1 MNKDQIRQILTD
13 QQTEV
18 LNMMAEDVLIPRS
31 QQPFL
36 EEALSTKL
44 IKVISGIRRSGKST
58 LALLTLQKQNFL
70 YINFDDENLSQVR
83 TKDLQSIFEI
93 GLTISKMPKLIVLDE
108 IQNVTGWE
116 LFVNRLHRQ
125 KYNVIV
131 TGSNSRL
138 LSQELATHLTG
149 RHIGIEVFPFSF
161 YEYLTFKKIALP
173 EQNVT
178 TLQRLQ
184 YQKQMQNYIETGG
197 FPEVLQFK
205 PDSRIFKNYLKELY
219 SKIIDKD
226 IAQRRK
232 IKNIKALK
240 EISLILM
247 SQYASQF
254 TYHSVKKVS
263 TINSINTIKNYIEYL
278 QESYLGFVV
287 EPYSHKIKE
296 RISLPKK
303 FYTIDIALSE
313 AILGK
318 SYQDHGKK
326 IENIVFLEL
335 KRRDKEIYYIKAPNY
350 EVDFL
355 IREGRTLSELIQ
367 VSWSLDDEKT
377 KNREVKAL
385 ILAAK
390 EYKIKK
396 LLIITM
402 ATETII
408 NTDGLEIQI
417 LPLWKWLLIN

>member
-1 MNKDQIRQILTD
+1 
-13 QQTEV
+13 
-18 LNMMAEDVLIPRS
+18 
-31 QQPFL
+31 
-36 EEALSTKL
+36 
-44 IKVISGIRRSGKST
+44 
-58 LALLTLQKQNFL
+58 
-70 YINFDDENLSQVR
+70 
-83 TKDLQSIFEI
+83 
-93 GLTISKMPKLIVLDE
+93 
-108 IQNVTGWE
+108 
-116 LFVNRLHRQ
+116 
-125 KYNVIV
+125 
-131 TGSNSRL
+131 
-138 LSQELATHLTG
+138 
-149 RHIGIEVFPFSF
+149 
-161 YEYLTFKKIALP
+161 
-173 EQNVT
+173 
-178 TLQRLQ
+178 
-184 YQKQMQNYIETGG
+184 
-197 FPEVLQFK
+197 
-205 PDSRIFKNYLKELY
+205 
-219 SKIIDKD
+219 
-226 IAQRRK
+226 
-232 IKNIKALK
+232 
-240 EISLILM
+240 M

-254 TYHSVKKVS
+254 TYHSVKNVS

-396 LLIITM
+396 LLII
-402 ATETII
+402 
-408 NTDGLEIQI
+408 NYNHDYG
-417 LPLWKWLLIN
+417 NYH